1 MCFGGLSIIY
11 IHIWI
16 PLYPM
21 QASYSHLFNDGISP
35 TIVLSSI
42 PFFFVGRAISGKF
55 VPKLIEIFGL
65 KFLNA
70 LNILLNFSYYL
81 LNI

>member
-1 MCFGGLSIIY
+1 
-11 IHIWI
+11 
-16 PLYPM
+16 M

-55 VPKLIEIFGL
+55 VPKLIKIFGL

-70 LNILLNFSYYL
+70 LNILLNLSYYL
-81 LNI
+81 WNIWYINTYFILLNTVMSGF